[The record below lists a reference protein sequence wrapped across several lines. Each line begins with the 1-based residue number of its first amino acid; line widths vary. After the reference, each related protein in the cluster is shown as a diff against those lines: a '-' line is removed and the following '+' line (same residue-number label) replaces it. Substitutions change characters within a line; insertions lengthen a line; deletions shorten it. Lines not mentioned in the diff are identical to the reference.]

1 MATMLDSRA
10 RMRPPRAV
18 LLLRASYSFAARAAV
33 AVRRCATTYT
43 RVITTMWFMATTAT
57 KDSAG
62 KSATAIRF
70 PEELHERLRA
80 AADERHY
87 SINYMVV
94 RAVEDFLDRLIP
106 VDQLKL
112 TRD

>member
-1 MATMLDSRA
+1 MRSR
-10 RMRPPRAV
+10 R
-18 LLLRASYSFAARAAV
+18 RASTAAPCCCTARTLLSCARAA
-33 AVRRCATTYT
+33 AVVRHHATTYT
-43 RVITTMWFMATTAT
+43 RCVVTTMWFMASTAA
-57 KDSAG
+57 KDPAG

-87 SINYMVV
+87 SINFMVV
-94 RAVEDFLDRLIP
+94 KAVEDFLERLIP
-106 VDQLKL
+106 ADQLKL

>member
-1 MATMLDSRA
+1 MGPRA
-10 RMRPPRAV
+10 VMRAPRAV
-18 LLLRASYSFAARAAV
+18 LLQRALAAAAARAAA
-33 AVRRCATTYT
+33 AVRHHDTNYM
-43 RVITTMWFMATTAT
+43 RVVTMMWFMASTAT
-57 KDSAG
+57 KDPAG

-94 RAVEDFLDRLIP
+94 KAVEDFLERLIP
-106 VDQLKL
+106 VDELKL

>member
-1 MATMLDSRA
+1 MGSRVA
-10 RMRPPRAV
+10 MRAPRAM
-18 LLLRASYSFAARAAV
+18 LLHRALAAAAARAA
-33 AVRRCATTYT
+33 AVVRHHATTYT
-43 RVITTMWFMATTAT
+43 RVVTTMWFMASTTT
-57 KDSAG
+57 KDPAG

-70 PEELHERLRA
+70 PEELHERLRS

-94 RAVEDFLDRLIP
+94 KAVEDFLERLIP

>member
-1 MATMLDSRA
+1 MRSRA
-10 RMRPPRAV
+10 AMRAPRAM
-18 LLLRASYSFAARAAV
+18 LLHRALAAAAARAA
-33 AVRRCATTYT
+33 AVVRHHATTYT
-43 RVITTMWFMATTAT
+43 RVVTTMWFMASTAT
-57 KDSAG
+57 KDPAG

-87 SINYMVV
+87 SINFMVV
-94 RAVEDFLDRLIP
+94 KAVEDFLERLIP
-106 VDQLKL
+106 ADELKL

>member
-1 MATMLDSRA
+1 MRSRA
-10 RMRPPRAV
+10 AMRAPRAM
-18 LLLRASYSFAARAAV
+18 LLHSAHTAVAARAA
-33 AVRRCATTYT
+33 AVVRHHATTYT
-43 RVITTMWFMATTAT
+43 RVVTTMWFMASTAT
-57 KDSAG
+57 KDPAG

-87 SINYMVV
+87 SINFMVV
-94 RAVEDFLDRLIP
+94 KAVEDFLERLIP
-106 VDQLKL
+106 ADQLKL